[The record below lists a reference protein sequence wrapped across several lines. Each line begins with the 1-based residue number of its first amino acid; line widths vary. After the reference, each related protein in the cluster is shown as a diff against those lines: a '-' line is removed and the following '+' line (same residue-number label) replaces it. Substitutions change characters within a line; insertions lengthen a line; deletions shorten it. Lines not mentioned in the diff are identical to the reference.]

1 MPVAGYR
8 PTGGHPAVIAN
19 CFSLRTGAGESKTD
33 RKEKVKSCCFPGKV
47 HPGAVAKVAHA
58 HHNNNRN
65 VFDEWVCGFQGAN
78 PFIHKRQ
85 TGERKSPFTCLLTY
99 RLNCNPT
106 LKKYFLMFFSAAAT
120 DFIIAGCLQ
129 PSI

>member
-8 PTGGHPAVIAN
+8 PTGSRPVVIAN
-19 CFSLRTGAGESKTD
+19 CFSLRAKAGESKTD
-33 RKEKVKSCCFPGKV
+33 RKEKVKSRCFLSKA

-78 PFIHKRQ
+78 PFI
-85 TGERKSPFTCLLTY
+85 Y
-99 RLNCNPT
+99 
-106 LKKYFLMFFSAAAT
+106 KKT
-120 DFIIAGCLQ
+120 NR
-129 PSI
+129 

>member
-8 PTGGHPAVIAN
+8 PTGSRPAVIAN

-33 RKEKVKSCCFPGKV
+33 RIEKAKSCYFSGKA
-47 HPGAVAKVAHA
+47 HPGAAAKVAHA

-65 VFDEWVCGFQGAN
+65 VLDEWVCCFQDAN
-78 PFIHKRQ
+78 PLIYKRQ
-85 TGERKSPFTCLLTY
+85 TGEGKSPFTCLLTY

-106 LKKYFLMFFSAAAT
+106 LKNIF
-120 DFIIAGCLQ
+120 
-129 PSI
+129 

>member
-8 PTGGHPAVIAN
+8 PTGSCPVVIAS
-19 CFSLRTGAGESKTD
+19 CFSLRAETEESIAD
-33 RKEKVKSCCFPGKV
+33 RIEKVKSRCFPGRA

-65 VFDEWVCGFQGAN
+65 VFDEWVCCFQGAN

-85 TGERKSPFTCLLTY
+85 TGEGITPSPVCS
-99 RLNCNPT
+99 
-106 LKKYFLMFFSAAAT
+106 LK
-120 DFIIAGCLQ
+120 GQ
-129 PSI
+129 N

>member
-8 PTGGHPAVIAN
+8 PAGGHPAVIAN
-19 CFSLRTGAGESKTD
+19 CFSLRTGAEESKTD
-33 RKEKVKSCCFPGKV
+33 RKEKVKSCRFPGKV

-65 VFDEWVCGFQGAN
+65 VFDEWVCYFQDAN
-78 PFIHKRQ
+78 PLIYKRQ
-85 TGERKSPFTCLLTY
+85 TGEGNNPFTCLLTY

-106 LKKYFLMFFSAAAT
+106 LKKFF
-120 DFIIAGCLQ
+120 
-129 PSI
+129 

>member
-8 PTGGHPAVIAN
+8 PTGSHPVVIAS
-19 CFSLRTGAGESKTD
+19 CFSLRAETGESIAD
-33 RKEKVKSCCFPGKV
+33 RIEKVKSCCFPGRA

-65 VFDEWVCGFQGAN
+65 VFDEWVCCFQGAN

-85 TGERKSPFTCLLTY
+85 TGEGITPSPVCS
-99 RLNCNPT
+99 
-106 LKKYFLMFFSAAAT
+106 LK
-120 DFIIAGCLQ
+120 GQ
-129 PSI
+129 N

>member
-8 PTGGHPAVIAN
+8 PAGGHPAVIAN
-19 CFSLRTGAGESKTD
+19 CFSLRARAGESKAD
-33 RKEKVKSCCFPGKV
+33 RIEKVKSCCFPGKE

-65 VFDEWVCGFQGAN
+65 VFDEWVCCFQDAYTL
-78 PFIHKRQ
+78 IYKRQ
-85 TGERKSPFTCLLTY
+85 TGEGNNPFTCLLTY

-106 LKKYFLMFFSAAAT
+106 LKNIF
-120 DFIIAGCLQ
+120 
-129 PSI
+129 